1 MSKPTENVWSF
12 FSNFLRGHRGHDG
25 RIDSAAEKTG
35 HWNIGEKMFVDG
47 FVDQIAHVPENVIR
61 RRNKCF
67 TRWPVSPCLDL
78 SLPRD
83 RHGMAGRQDAEV
95 RVKKISFRAGAPL
108 QIAGNG
114 LPGDSARSG
123 GDEHSHFRSRA
134 EAIRIHRVIER
145 LYSETVAREK

>member
-1 MSKPTENVWSF
+1 
-12 FSNFLRGHRGHDG
+12 
-25 RIDSAAEKTG
+25 
-35 HWNIGEKMFVDG
+35 MFIHG
-47 FVDQIAHVPENVIR
+47 LVDQIAHLPENVIR
-61 RRNKCF
+61 RGNKCF
-67 TRWPVSPCLDL
+67 ARRPISPSLDL
-78 SLPRD
+78 SLTRD

-95 RVKKISFRAGAPL
+95 RVKKISFGAGAPL

-134 EAIRIHRVIER
+134 EAIRIHRVVER